1 MTPLR
6 SSLVAVGAVVGWFW
20 FAGPALKAQSAA
32 PAVPAA
38 SAPAAALEPAA
49 EAARPKENPAVEE
62 KLIPTHSILEIV
74 SRGGVLMYPI
84 IVASF
89 ILLIFV
95 FERALVL
102 RKNRV
107 IPGPFVKRFLHQIR
121 EGQLDR
127 PRAIEL
133 CKSNPSPVAVVF
145 EHALRK
151 WGKPAVEVE
160 QAVLDGGERVVNQLR
175 RNLRVVNGVAT
186 ISPLLGLLGTVTGMI
201 STFNAIASSQAMGRP
216 EMLALGIGEALL
228 TTAAGLC
235 VAIPALIF
243 HMLLV
248 GRVDQLTMDL
258 DALGQELV
266 QLISAEGS
274 GSVPRPKGLKRSSA
288 SAPAS
293 APAAPATTEAA

>member
-6 SSLVAVGAVVGWFW
+6 SSLIAVGAVVGWFW
-20 FAGPALKAQSAA
+20 FAAPALRAQA
-32 PAVPAA
+32 PAPA
-38 SAPAAALEPAA
+38 APAAAAPVPPPQSST
-49 EAARPKENPAVEE
+49 EAASPNEKPAVEE

-74 SRGGVLMYPI
+74 ARGGVLMYPI

-107 IPGPFVKRFLHQIR
+107 IPAPFVKRFLHQLR

-133 CKSNPSPVAVVF
+133 CKTNPSPVAVVF

-274 GSVPRPKGLKRSSA
+274 GHVPRPKGAKRSA
-288 SAPAS
+288 AAAPAS
-293 APAAPATTEAA
+293 SPAAAAEAA